1 MKTSYK
7 TNYSKIT
14 RSIFAATVVLFVVFS
29 LASCARKLT
38 FDVSPVVPAAQG
50 TVKIKKS
57 KNGNYLVN
65 VKIKN
70 LAGPKR
76 LSPPREVYVVW
87 MQSDRNAPK
96 NLGMIK
102 TSSSLLS
109 STMKGEMDA
118 TAITKPT
125 GIFIT
130 AEDDGNT
137 RYPGS
142 QVVLRTK

>member
-1 MKTSYK
+1 MKAFY
-7 TNYSKIT
+7 IT
-14 RSIFAATVVLFVVFS
+14 TYRKNIHSIISATILLFIIFT
-29 LASCARKLT
+29 LNSCARKLT
-38 FDVSPVVPAAQG
+38 FDVSPVVPAAEG

-70 LAGPKR
+70 LAEPKR

-102 TSSSLLS
+102 TSSGLLS

>member
-1 MKTSYK
+1 M
-7 TNYSKIT
+7 
-14 RSIFAATVVLFVVFS
+14 VLLFIVFS

-38 FDVSPVVPAAQG
+38 FEVSPVVPAAEG
-50 TVKIKKS
+50 TVKIKRS
-57 KNGNYLVN
+57 KNDNYLVN

-87 MQSDRNAPK
+87 MQSDRKPPK

-102 TSSSLLS
+102 TSSGLFS

-118 TAITKPT
+118 TATNKPT

-130 AEDDGNT
+130 AEDDGNV

>member
-1 MKTSYK
+1 MP
-7 TNYSKIT
+7 NYRKNT
-14 RSIFAATVVLFVVFS
+14 LSIISASFLFFIIFS

-38 FDVSPVVPAAQG
+38 FDVSPVVPAAEG

-76 LSPPREVYVVW
+76 LSPPRDVYVVW

-109 STMKGEMDA
+109 STMKGELDA

-130 AEDDGNT
+130 AEDDGDT
-137 RYPGS
+137 RFPGS

>member
-1 MKTSYK
+1 MKTFYIN
-7 TNYSKIT
+7 NYRKST
-14 RSIFAATVVLFVVFS
+14 RLIISATFLLLIIFCLV
-29 LASCARKLT
+29 SCARKLT
-38 FDVSPVVPAAQG
+38 FGVSPVVPAAEG

-70 LAGPKR
+70 LAGPRR

-102 TSSSLLS
+102 TSSGLFS
-109 STMKGEMDA
+109 STLKGEMNA

-130 AEDDGNT
+130 AEDDGNV

-142 QVVLRTK
+142 QVVLRTE

>member
-1 MKTSYK
+1 MKSFYIN
-7 TNYSKIT
+7 NYRKST
-14 RSIFAATVVLFVVFS
+14 RLIISTIILFAIIFSVT
-29 LASCARKLT
+29 SCARKLT
-38 FDVSPVVPAAQG
+38 FDVSPVVPAAEG

-57 KNGNYLVN
+57 KNENYLVN

-70 LAGPKR
+70 LAAPKR

-102 TSSSLLS
+102 TSSGLFS

-118 TAITKPT
+118 TAINKPT

-130 AEDDGNT
+130 AEDDGNV

-142 QVVLRTK
+142 QVVLRTR